1 MSDPRP
7 IPSIPPARSAESANG
22 EMLNRVQQLRL
33 DNQLGAAKRGG
44 GGGATWLPWMLC
56 VLLAGSWAF
65 VAVRYYRTT
74 KDDSPSASSAAAT
87 SSEKSAAPESGSTQV
102 ESRAYLVP
110 ARQIA
115 VSPIDVAGRVI
126 ELNVVEGK
134 RYQEG
139 EVLAQIDPA
148 SFQAYVD
155 EAKAALAA
163 AEKRFEAARE
173 RREEL
178 RPISEKPSA
187 IRTLEVNQ
195 IKAQIQEADA
205 QKARAADEE
214 KRLIQLVGVSGREVS
229 QARNDF
235 LAADA
240 RVAKLKADLEIL
252 EKGPR
257 EEKVL
262 AAEADVKGA
271 EAEMKASA
279 ARLAQSK
286 WRLDNCTIRAP
297 ITGTVLTKVA
307 EKGNLVNPLAFSS
320 TNGGSSGSVCVMAD
334 LADLE
339 ADMKIP
345 ERQIAQLQV
354 GQPCRIRVD
363 AYPDKLYTGRLDRI
377 MPIANRSDNT
387 VNVRVKVKLPD
398 GEVPG
403 TYLKP
408 EMGTVVSFLPMT
420 PEKK

>member
-1 MSDPRP
+1 MSDQRP
-7 IPSIPPARSAESANG
+7 IPSIPPARSAESSNG
-22 EMLNRVQQLRL
+22 EMLNRVKQLRL

-65 VAVRYYRTT
+65 VAIRHYKTT
-74 KDDSPSASSAAAT
+74 KDDSPTTSSTTSAT
-87 SSEKSAAPESGSTQV
+87 SEKTAPQDAGLTQV
-102 ESRAYLVP
+102 EVKGYLTP
-110 ARQIA
+110 AHQIA

-126 ELNVVEGK
+126 VLNVVEGR

-139 EVLAQIDPA
+139 ELLAQIDPS
-148 SFQAYVD
+148 SFQAVVD
-155 EAKAALAA
+155 EATATLSA
-163 AEKRFEAARE
+163 AEKRLEAAKQ

-178 RPISEKPSA
+178 RPISEKPSP

-214 KRLIQLVGVSGREVS
+214 RRLTALSGVSGREVT
-229 QARNDF
+229 QARNDY

-240 RVAKLKADLEIL
+240 RLTKLKADLEIL
-252 EKGPR
+252 QMGPR

-262 AAEADVKGA
+262 ASDADVKGA
-271 EAEMKASA
+271 EADMRAAA
-279 ARLAQSK
+279 ARLAQAK

-307 EKGNLVNPLAFSS
+307 EQGNLVNPLAFAA
-320 TNGGSSGSVCVMAD
+320 TSGSVCTMAD
-334 LADLE
+334 LSDLE
-339 ADMKIP
+339 IDMKIP
-345 ERQIAQLQV
+345 ERQIAQLQK
-354 GQPCRIRVD
+354 GQPCRLRAD
-363 AYPDKLYTGRLDRI
+363 AYPDKLYTGVLDRI
-377 MPIANRSDNT
+377 MPIANRGDNT

-408 EMGTVVSFLPMT
+408 EMGAVVSFLPM
-420 PEKK
+420 PGSEKK